1 MRSRTPT
8 LLATV
13 ALAIA
18 SVAGLAAC
26 GGTDEPAPVGT
37 TGTAARAAASSGD
50 GWQQA
55 SLPVSLRAGKWWAV
69 CAVTNSNGATLDAFY
84 SGADENG
91 RNPYA
96 KERRVALWAPR
107 CDGRAIV
114 IKPEAYAGIR
124 TVELSGG
131 GIDQVRIQAI
141 ERGGP
146 PTSAS
151 PQRR

>member
-1 MRSRTPT
+1 MTREGTPMKSR
-8 LLATV
+8 
-13 ALAIA
+13 
-18 SVAGLAAC
+18 
-26 GGTDEPAPVGT
+26 
-37 TGTAARAAASSGD
+37 
-50 GWQQA
+50 
-55 SLPVSLRAGKWWAV
+55 
-69 CAVTNSNGATLDAFY
+69 
-84 SGADENG
+84 
-91 RNPYA
+91 
-96 KERRVALWAPR
+96 ALWAPR
-107 CDGRAIV
+107 CDGRSIA